1 MTDEHID
8 DKPAWIDAS
17 AQAAPLLLGASAGLL
32 LGDMM
37 HHNARRTVGIGLGVL
52 AIASLLPYVADGVA
66 GLITGPKSKVG
77 VRRKIQRIRDAGI
90 GSPTVDDD
98 VEEQLRMQ
106 GLL

>member
-1 MTDEHID
+1 MTNDHTD

-37 HHNARRTVGIGLGVL
+37 HHNARRAVGIGLGAL
-52 AIASLLPYVADGVA
+52 AIASLLPFVVDGVA
-66 GLITGPKSKVG
+66 GLVSGPRSKAG
-77 VRRKIQRIRDAGI
+77 VRRKIQSIRDAGL
-90 GSPTVDDD
+90 GSAAEEDD
-98 VEEQLRMQ
+98 VEAQLRMQ